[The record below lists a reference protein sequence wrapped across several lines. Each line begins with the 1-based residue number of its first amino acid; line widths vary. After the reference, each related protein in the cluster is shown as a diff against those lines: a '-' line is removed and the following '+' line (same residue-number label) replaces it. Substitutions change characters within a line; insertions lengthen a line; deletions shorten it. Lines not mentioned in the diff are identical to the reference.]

1 MKTILGYVILA
12 SKDVLDV
19 LMQFFTNQ
27 MTCCLKC
34 VKNYLRERE
43 EGGVENS
50 CLFHRIS
57 GIILS
62 KMTKIFKI

>member
-19 LMQFFTNQ
+19 LMQFFRNQ
-27 MTCCLKC
+27 MTRCLKC
-34 VKNYLRERE
+34 VKSYLREE
-43 EGGVENS
+43 EGGIENS

-57 GIILS
+57 GIILA
-62 KMTKIFKI
+62 KKKKKIKI

>member
-34 VKNYLRERE
+34 VKSYLRERE
-43 EGGVENS
+43 EGVIENS